1 MICGITDTIQKRYFG
16 WVMDFLGTLLLLIY
30 IDFFTEFGGSNYF
43 YKAKYNIIACIQ
55 MIYYFSLHV
64 DKRISTYLQLGGCK
78 L

>member
-1 MICGITDTIQKRYFG
+1 MGYGFSRYIAP
-16 WVMDFLGTLLLLIY
+16 VDIY
-30 IDFFTEFGGSNYF
+30 RFFTEFGGSNYF